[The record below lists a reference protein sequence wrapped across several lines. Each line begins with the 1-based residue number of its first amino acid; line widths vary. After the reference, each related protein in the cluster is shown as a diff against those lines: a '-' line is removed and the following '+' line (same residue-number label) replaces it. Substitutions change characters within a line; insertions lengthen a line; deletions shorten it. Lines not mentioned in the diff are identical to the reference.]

1 MLRESQ
7 KYIRKLDAYNLSADI
22 DSLMSIVMNM
32 TSSLAALSQ
41 EMLVWNCVLGVYGV
55 WS

>member
-32 TSSLAALSQ
+32 TSSLAAPSHRNVGIGI
-41 EMLVWNCVLGVYGV
+41 EFCV